1 MDQVLS
7 AMTLRQRAAQ
17 RFIVGVPRS
26 FGVDPAATREFATAI
41 AGDTPAGVILY
52 PWNVPDRDSTRRVV
66 DKLQAAAV
74 SRSHGQ
80 PLLVSADQEGGRV
93 ATFRY
98 GDMVRLPAAAAVAGH
113 DDLRFVEAGAYLT
126 GVELRSLGV
135 NMNLAPVADLS
146 PIADASIIGDRAFG
160 GDPARVA
167 DQVRAYL
174 DGARA
179 AGVIA
184 TVKHFPGHGI
194 TRVDSHGRLPVV
206 DADLATL
213 EATHLRPFRAAVEAG
228 VPAVMTAHILYPQ
241 IDPQYAV
248 TVSEVFLH
256 DILREEIGFRGV
268 VVSDALSMRA
278 MSDTYE
284 LDLILER
291 ALRYDVDLLLL
302 NTGFDLPEI
311 LDRVERLVADGRVSA
326 DDIDRGVRRV
336 LTLKARYGL
345 QRPGERTP

>member
-1 MDQVLS
+1 M
-7 AMTLRQRAAQ
+7 
-17 RFIVGVPRS
+17 
-26 FGVDPAATREFATAI
+26 
-41 AGDTPAGVILY
+41 
-52 PWNVPDRDSTRRVV
+52 
-66 DKLQAAAV
+66 
-74 SRSHGQ
+74 
-80 PLLVSADQEGGRV
+80 
-93 ATFRY
+93 
-98 GDMVRLPAAAAVAGH
+98 
-113 DDLRFVEAGAYLT
+113 
-126 GVELRSLGV
+126 
-135 NMNLAPVADLS
+135 
-146 PIADASIIGDRAFG
+146 
-160 GDPARVA
+160 
-167 DQVRAYL
+167 
-174 DGARA
+174 
-179 AGVIA
+179 
-184 TVKHFPGHGI
+184 
-194 TRVDSHGRLPVV
+194 
-206 DADLATL
+206 
-213 EATHLRPFRAAVEAG
+213 EAG